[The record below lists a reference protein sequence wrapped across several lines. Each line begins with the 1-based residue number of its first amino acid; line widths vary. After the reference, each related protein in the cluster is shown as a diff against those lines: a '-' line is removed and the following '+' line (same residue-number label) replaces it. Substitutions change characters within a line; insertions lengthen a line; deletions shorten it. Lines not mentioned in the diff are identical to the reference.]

1 MSMRKEERQ
10 AIAPCACQEGG
21 DHREGVIGPES
32 GTRNSAE
39 VGCSAREGARC
50 PQLAFEHKA

>member
-1 MSMRKEERQ
+1 MRKEERQ

-32 GTRNSAE
+32 GTHNSAE